1 MWPRFFRRRTH
12 CLIGPC
18 VVTGALLVGYW
29 IWYSHPQQR
38 FFRAL
43 AAIEKRDFR
52 AAEAELSRFKAE
64 EGSEK
69 YIDFLTG
76 ALLLRSDRHEAAIRY
91 FSRTQPEGKMREVV
105 LLWTGECL
113 YRMGR
118 LVEAQWALSQ
128 MTEEFP
134 KNYSGHRW
142 LGTVYYDLGMNDAA
156 AAELSRA
163 LELNPADF
171 RPHAL
176 LAVLYYD
183 VGQYAVAVSH
193 YRILLAQRP
202 NPDASSNLAIAL
214 IHLHE
219 YRQALDVLEA
229 MPAGVDELILQ
240 AECHLEMGAPD
251 RASEMLERAR
261 AISPKSRPVLIFT
274 AQRLLDANKPAEAA
288 PLLKQAV
295 DQDPHDFRS
304 RYKLAMTYRDLGSID
319 DYSREMSRSE
329 ESRKLHDRYSE
340 LTQKL
345 RKEPNDA
352 KTRYELSLVAGELGF
367 GEIAALWRRG
377 ADAFRPVP

>member
-1 MWPRFFRRRTH
+1 MR
-12 CLIGPC
+12 CLIGLC
-18 VVTGALLVGYW
+18 VTIGTVLVGYW
-29 IWYSHPQQR
+29 VWYSRPQQR

-43 AAIEKRDFR
+43 AAIERRDFR
-52 AAEAELSRFKAE
+52 KAEVELSRFRAE
-64 EGSEK
+64 EDCEK
-69 YIDFLTG
+69 YFDFLMG
-76 ALLLRSDRHEAAIRY
+76 AMLLRHDRHEAAIRY

-134 KNYSGHRW
+134 KNYLGHRW
-142 LGTVYYDLGMNDAA
+142 LGIVYYDLGMTNAA
-156 AAELSRA
+156 ASELRRA

-176 LAVLYYD
+176 LAVLHYD
-183 VGQYAVAVSH
+183 VGQYAAAVSH
-193 YRILLAQRP
+193 YRALSAERP
-202 NPDASSNLAIAL
+202 NSDASSNMAIAL
-214 IHLHE
+214 IQLHE
-219 YRQALDVLEA
+219 YREALDVLEA
-229 MPAGVDELILQ
+229 LPAGVDELILQ

-251 RASEMLERAR
+251 RAAEMLEKAR
-261 AISPKSRPVLIFT
+261 AIGPKSRPVLIFT

-304 RYKLAMTYRDLGSID
+304 RYKLAMTYRDLGALD

-329 ESRKLHDRYSE
+329 ESRKLHDRDSE

-345 RKEPNDA
+345 RKQPNDA
-352 KTRYELSLVAGELGF
+352 EIRYELSVVAGELGF

-377 ADAFRPVP
+377 ADAFRPLP